1 MRCTVL
7 IAMCALLV
15 TSRASAQEPV
25 PVALTYSAP
34 SSCPTQGRFVA
45 RLRMHT
51 QRVQLSNE
59 PDGLTLQVAIVRT
72 SAGYSGTL
80 GVAQQGRPP
89 GTRTFEAADCADVVS
104 ALALSAALSI
114 DPEANLTVAP
124 ESSGSS
130 GSSGSLGQTDEPT
143 GSETTPQSETGTG
156 SATNPSER
164 SPSSSDGAGV
174 SERPPPP
181 LQPPPP
187 QAGGGAL
194 WSIGPVLSLSFAFD
208 PKAAIGGG
216 LVTAVRDTSG
226 RSVLP
231 LELALRLEYL
241 STRLTR
247 GDDPLILDWWSA
259 NLLACPLRAGEG
271 LTVLLCGVGQAGLL
285 LAEGVDVEQTES
297 VSRGF
302 FSLGLGLWA
311 RQRLSDHWELSA
323 VADFKLPLVDR
334 TFAVGAEGNSDLQV
348 VSSSRPI
355 GVSATLGAV
364 YGF

>member
-7 IAMCALLV
+7 IAMCALLFM
-15 TSRASAQEPV
+15 SHASAQEPV

-51 QRVQLSNE
+51 RRVQLSSD

-72 SAGYSGTL
+72 GEGYSGTL
-80 GVAQQGRPP
+80 GVAQRGRPP
-89 GTRTFEAADCADVVS
+89 GTRNFEAADCADVVS

-124 ESSGSS
+124 ETEASG
-130 GSSGSLGQTDEPT
+130 LAEPGEST
-143 GSETTPQSETGTG
+143 GSEATPETRAGAEST
-156 SATNPSER
+156 ANPAER
-164 SPSSSDGAGV
+164 SPSDGHTEADV
-174 SERPPPP
+174 HEPQPPP
-181 LQPPPP
+181 LEPAPAQT
-187 QAGGGAL
+187 GGGTL
-194 WSIGPVLSLSFAFD
+194 WSIGPALSLSFAFE

-216 LVTAVRDTSG
+216 LVTAVRDTSE
-226 RSVLP
+226 RNVFP

-247 GDDPLILDWWSA
+247 GDDPAVLDWWSA
-259 NLLACPLRAGEG
+259 NFLACPLRAGDG

-285 LAEGVDVEQTES
+285 LAEGVDVERPES
-297 VSRGF
+297 VSRSF

-323 VADFKLPLVDR
+323 MADFKVPLVDR
-334 TFAVGAEGNSDLQV
+334 AFAVGPDLDV
-348 VSSSRPI
+348 VASSRPI
-355 GVSATLGAV
+355 GVGATLGAV

>member
-1 MRCTVL
+1 VRGTVL
-7 IAMCALLV
+7 IAMCALLC

-25 PVALTYSAP
+25 PVAVFYSAP

-51 QRVQLSNE
+51 QRVQLSSD

-72 SAGYSGTL
+72 SEGYSGTL
-80 GVAQQGRPP
+80 GVAQHGRPP

-114 DPEANLTVAP
+114 DPDANLTVAP
-124 ESSGSS
+124 ENEA
-130 GSSGSLGQTDEPT
+130 GSLAEPGEPM
-143 GSETTPQSETGTG
+143 GSEATPESERGAE
-156 SATNPSER
+156 SEANPSKT
-164 SPSSSDGAGV
+164 SPSKTGIETDHG
-174 SERPPPP
+174 EPLPPPIE
-181 LQPPPP
+181 PPPT
-187 QAGGGAL
+187 QGGGGTL
-194 WSIGPVLSLSFAFD
+194 WSIGPALSVSFAFE

-226 RSVLP
+226 RNLFP

-241 STRLTR
+241 STRLTH
-247 GDDPLILDWWSA
+247 GDDPLVLDWWSA

-285 LAEGVDVEQTES
+285 QAEGVDVEQPES

-302 FSLGLGLWA
+302 FSVGLGLWA
-311 RQRLSDHWELSA
+311 RQRLGDHWELSA
-323 VADFKLPLVDR
+323 AADFKVPLVDR
-334 TFAVGAEGNSDLQV
+334 SFALGAEESPDLDEV
-348 VSSSRPI
+348 ASSRPI

>member
-1 MRCTVL
+1 VRCSVL
-7 IAMCALLV
+7 IAMCALLF
-15 TSRASAQEPV
+15 TSQASGQEPV

-51 QRVQLSNE
+51 QRVQFASD
-59 PDGLTLQVAIVRT
+59 PDGLTLQVGIVRT
-72 SAGYSGTL
+72 SEGYSGTL
-80 GVAQQGRPP
+80 EVAQQGRPP

-124 ESSGSS
+124 ENEAG
-130 GSSGSLGQTDEPT
+130 GLAEPGEST
-143 GSETTPQSETGTG
+143 GSEATPGSEPGTESG
-156 SATNPSER
+156 ASPSER
-164 SPSSSDGAGV
+164 SPANSGTEPDAN
-174 SERPPPP
+174 EPLPPP
-181 LQPPPP
+181 LEPAPTQ
-187 QAGGGAL
+187 GGGGTL
-194 WSIGPVLSLSFAFD
+194 WSIGPALSVSFAFE

-226 RSVLP
+226 RNVFP

-247 GDDPLILDWWSA
+247 GDDPLVLDWWSA
-259 NLLACPLRAGEG
+259 NLLACPLRAGDG

-285 LAEGVDVEQTES
+285 HAEGVDVEQPES
-297 VSRGF
+297 VSRSF
-302 FSLGLGLWA
+302 FSVGLGLWA

-323 VADFKLPLVDR
+323 VADFKVPLVDR
-334 TFAVGAEGNSDLQV
+334 TFVLGAGETPDLDV